1 MQNYED
7 KVARIQKFRPIDDT
21 FFEVLAQDPRVC
33 EEILRTVLEDPALEV
48 MDVQTQRSIK
58 NLYGRSVRLD
68 ALCRMGTG
76 SFANVEVQRSDDDDH
91 LKRVR
96 YNAACITAST
106 TDPGEKFEQV
116 PTVYA
121 VYISEF
127 DPFGFGLTAYH
138 IDNVIRETATLVD
151 DGFHRIFVN
160 TKADDGTDTAKLM
173 KCFMQEEVDDPKFP
187 KTSKRVH
194 MLKHSEGGLKIMCTV
209 MEEYAKECV
218 KESDRQTA
226 RHFFQ
231 NGASLN
237 LVMASIRSLSE
248 KELREIYEGVKKKCS
263 V

>member
-1 MQNYED
+1 MESYEER
-7 KVARIQKFRPIDDT
+7 VARIQKFRPIDDT

-33 EEILRTVLEDPALEV
+33 EEILRTVLEDPMLEV

-76 SFANVEVQRSDDDDH
+76 LLANIEVQRSDNDNH

-106 TDPGEKFEQV
+106 TEPGEKFERV

-138 IDNVIRETATLVD
+138 VDNVIRETSTLVD

-160 TKADDGTDTAKLM
+160 AKVDDGTDIARLM
-173 KCFMQEEVDDPKFP
+173 RCFLQEEVDDPKFP
-187 KTSKRVH
+187 MTSKRVH
-194 MLKHSEGGLKIMCTV
+194 MLKHSEGGLKIMCAI
-209 MEEYAKECV
+209 MEDYAKEYAKERI
-218 KESDRQTA
+218 KDSEKKIA
-226 RHFFQ
+226 RRLFL
-231 NGASLN
+231 NGASIET
-237 LVMASIRSLSE
+237 VRASIPGLSE
-248 KELREIYEGVKKKCS
+248 KELLEIYKS
-263 V
+263 VQ